1 MAVKPIDLEKL
12 EEKVQNIYEAVIVL
26 SKRAQQV
33 NEEMKIE
40 FNQQLEIIKS
50 KLSNIYAEE
59 PDSME
64 TYVNPDQVNI
74 AREFEKRSK
83 PTEVAIDELLNDK
96 IEYRY
101 KDTDAE

>member
-1 MAVKPIDLEKL
+1 MAVKPINLKKL
-12 EEKVQNIYEAVIVL
+12 EEKVENIYEAVIVL
-26 SKRAQQV
+26 AKRAQQI

-50 KLSNIYAEE
+50 KISSIYADD

-64 TYVNPDQVNI
+64 TYINPDQLNI
-74 AREFEKRSK
+74 AKEFEKRPK
-83 PTEVAIDELLNDK
+83 PTEISIEELLNDK

-101 KDTDAE
+101 KDVDSE